1 MSDISRR
8 PWVPPRPSG
17 PELALGA
24 AAGAAA
30 RLAAPLLAG
39 FVRHAMG
46 HLVDPGPDPRTQAER
61 TDSGWFGPDSVT
73 WRVHADV
80 SMLVAGV
87 AAFAFQS
94 MHPRALAG
102 VVDHG
107 SFDRDFFGRTKR
119 TGAFIITVTY
129 GTSAE
134 AAYACHTVR
143 RIHER
148 VVGRTPDGRPYQASD
163 PELLDWVHVS
173 QYAATAA
180 AHQRFGAHPLS
191 RTELDR
197 YVAEVARVGE
207 EMEVPQPP
215 RSWVELD
222 AALQRHRPCLAIGE
236 QARDALRFLADPPGL
251 PWMLRPAW
259 GLLFAGGIASLPP
272 FARHLIGSPQ
282 PTLAEVAGCRAL
294 VRATGALLNQAV
306 VLDRARAR
314 LEAILGAA

>member
-1 MSDISRR
+1 MSTS

-39 FVRHAMG
+39 FVRQAMG
-46 HLVDPGPDPRTQAER
+46 HLVEPGPDPRTRAER
-61 TDSGWFGPDSVT
+61 TDPGWFGPGSVT

-94 MHPRALAG
+94 LHPRALAG

-119 TGAFIITVTY
+119 TGAYIIAVTY
-129 GTSAE
+129 GTSVE
-134 AAYACHTVR
+134 AAQACHTVR

-148 VVGRTPDGRPYQASD
+148 VVGKTPDGRPYRASE
-163 PELLDWVHVS
+163 PELLEWVHVT

-180 AHQRFGAHPLS
+180 AHRRFGSHPLS
-191 RTELDR
+191 DAELDR

-207 EMEVPQPP
+207 EMEVVQPA
-215 RSWVELD
+215 RTWAELD
-222 AALQRHRPCLAIGE
+222 AALERHRPYLAVGE
-236 QARDALRFLADPPGL
+236 QARNALRFLAEPPGL
-251 PWMLRPAW
+251 PWALRPAW
-259 GLLFAGGIASLPP
+259 GLLFAGAIASLPP
-272 FARHLIGSPQ
+272 FARRLIGSPR
-282 PTLAEVAGCRAL
+282 PTVAEVAGCRAL
-294 VRATGALLNQAV
+294 VRATGALLAQAAA
-306 VLDRARAR
+306 LDWARAR
-314 LEAILGAA
+314 LEAILAA